1 MFIMG
6 GIWTVAGILMILATV
21 VWHDSGA
28 DAVLGGIWLWLA
40 VGYFAMAF
48 GRRRREQRGPGHV
61 PSELPPEV
69 RLLAEQ
75 GRKIEA
81 IKRYR
86 QLNPGVG
93 LREAK
98 KAVDGL

>member
-1 MFIMG
+1 
-6 GIWTVAGILMILATV
+6 VAWIVIGVFVHSWEGFLGAVWLFLAA
-21 VWHDSGA
+21 GQLYYA
-28 DAVLGGIWLWLA
+28 RQ
-40 VGYFAMAF
+40 F
-48 GRRRREQRGPGHV
+48 RRRDLLGQAPPG
-61 PSELPPEV
+61 
-69 RLLAEQ
+69 AEEDVAALVHQ

-98 KAVDGL
+98 QVIDGLPAGLNEPGRS